1 MFLVFTVVRT
11 FFSDNAI
18 CYFSLF
24 SVLSSCCWLFFYYQR
39 QDLKGE
45 QIKRN
50 AFTLCVIHR
59 SINAALIDY
68 KKRMC
73 GTNVTNYEK
82 TYNVLAKG

>member
-1 MFLVFTVVRT
+1 MLLLFVCLFY
-11 FFSDNAI
+11 FF
-18 CYFSLF
+18 
-24 SVLSSCCWLFFYYQR
+24 QR
-39 QDLKGE
+39 QVLKGE

-59 SINAALIDY
+59 SINAALVDY